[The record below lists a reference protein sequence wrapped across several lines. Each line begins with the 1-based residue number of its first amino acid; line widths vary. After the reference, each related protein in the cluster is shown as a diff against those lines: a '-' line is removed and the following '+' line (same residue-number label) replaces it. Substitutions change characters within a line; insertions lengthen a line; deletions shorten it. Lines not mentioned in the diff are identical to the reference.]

1 MRKKLRG
8 NQMEKTIILI
18 LLYFSQTFDSLS
30 QDYQECID
38 SLYSENYYSKLA
50 AVECVNALEIQEAGD
65 ILADL
70 IEIQAPYIQLQF
82 LNTLYVLNYGDIQT
96 LAHELISRA
105 DGFDEDPEH
114 PYDPLEA
121 KVFAT
126 RILVNTGDFSTIEYA
141 FDQLNGNE
149 ITIENITAFHLL
161 PDIMANVPTYR
172 DEAKNILL
180 NELYN
185 DNVDIRYYA
194 MDYLADEFGEE
205 MNNELRDKFIN
216 DNDLPTKMM
225 TLKHLFI
232 NNYSELNSL
241 LKQQLELEEEPS
253 LRIDIADSILQK
265 FGEPSDLKAV
275 KDYQPNEPDETARS
289 LMRYSIKEFIP
300 PKPDTLGYYDLC
312 KRLISYTD
320 EMFGYDWIHN
330 KETRDYYAERL
341 TEVYESIENTG
352 EIGYAC
358 SIINERILPQVE
370 RDRAEEL
377 ITSEGYKFLY
387 YYTIYIKEEIEKKYG
402 SCP

>member
-1 MRKKLRG
+1 MKIA
-8 NQMEKTIILI
+8 IIISSIFFCSISLA
-18 LLYFSQTFDSLS
+18 QT
-30 QDYQECID
+30 YQWCID
-38 SLYSENYYSKLA
+38 SLYSENYNTKLLA
-50 AVECVNALEIQEAGD
+50 IDCVNYFKPEGAIDVLV
-65 ILADL
+65 DL
-70 IEIQAPYIQLQF
+70 IEEQQPYLQIQF
-82 LNTLYVLNYGDIQT
+82 LNALYTLNYDDVIT
-96 LAHELISRA
+96 KAHELISRA
-105 DGFDEDPEH
+105 DDFENDPEY
-114 PYDPLEA
+114 PWDPLDA

-126 RILVNTGDFSTIEYA
+126 AILVYKGDYSTIEYV

-149 ITIENITAFHLL
+149 ITYNNIIAFHLL
-161 PDIMANVPTYR
+161 PDIMANMPNYK

-180 NELYN
+180 NELDN
-185 DNVDIRYYA
+185 ENVDIRYYA
-194 MDYLADEFGEE
+194 LLYLAQEFGEE
-205 MNNELRDKFIN
+205 MNNELRNKLIN
-216 DNDLPTKMM
+216 DNDLPTKIMA
-225 TLKHLFI
+225 LEYLFI

-253 LRIDIADSILQK
+253 LRINIADSLLQK

-275 KDYQPNEPDETARS
+275 IDYQPNEPDETARS

-312 KRLISYTD
+312 IRLISYTE
-320 EMFGYDWIHN
+320 EMFEYNWILN

-341 TEVYESIENTG
+341 TEIYQSIENTG
-352 EIGYAC
+352 EISYAC

-387 YYTIYIKEEIEKKYG
+387 YYTTYKKEEIEEEYG

>member
-1 MRKKLRG
+1 MKKIIIFIYLFS
-8 NQMEKTIILI
+8 TI
-18 LLYFSQTFDSLS
+18 YSYS
-30 QDYQECID
+30 QDFENCID
-38 SLYSENYYSKLA
+38 SLYSQNFLTKLF
-50 AVECVNALEIQEAGD
+50 AVECVTDLKNYKALNTLGELLESQP
-65 ILADL
+65 
-70 IEIQAPYIQLQF
+70 PYLQIQF
-82 LNTLYVLNYGDIQT
+82 LNALYTLEDPNIQT
-96 LAHELISRA
+96 VAHELISRA
-105 DGFDEDPEH
+105 DTFDEDPEY

-126 RILVNTGDFSTIEYA
+126 RILVNIGDFSTIEYV

-149 ITIENITAFHLL
+149 ITYNNIIAFHLL
-161 PDIMANVPTYR
+161 PDIMANMPNYK

-180 NELYN
+180 NELDN
-185 DNVDIRYYA
+185 ENVDIRYYA
-194 MDYLADEFGEE
+194 LLYLAEEFGEE
-205 MNNELRDKFIN
+205 MNNELRNKLIN
-216 DNDLPTKMM
+216 DNDLPTKIMA
-225 TLKHLFI
+225 LEHLFI

-253 LRIDIADSILQK
+253 LRIDIADSLLQK

-275 KDYQPNEPDETARS
+275 IDYQPNEPDETARS

-300 PKPDTLGYYDLC
+300 PKPDTLGYYDLS

-377 ITSEGYKFLY
+377 ITSEGYKFLH
-387 YYTIYIKEEIEKKYG
+387 YYTIYIKEEIENEYG

>member
-1 MRKKLRG
+1 MK
-8 NQMEKTIILI
+8 KTIVLI
-18 LLYFSQTFDSLS
+18 LLYFSQTIDSLS
-30 QDYQECID
+30 QDYRECID

-50 AVECVNALEIQEAGD
+50 AVECVNALGIQEAAD
-65 ILADL
+65 ILVKL
-70 IEIQAPYIQLQF
+70 IGIQQPYLQLLF
-82 LNTLYVLNYGDIQT
+82 LNTLYVLEYNDIPT

-105 DGFDEDPEH
+105 DTFDEDPEY

-126 RILVNTGDFSTIEYA
+126 RILVNIGDFSAIEYV

-149 ITIENITAFHLL
+149 VTYNNIIAFHLL
-161 PDIMANVPTYR
+161 PDIMANMPNYK

-180 NELYN
+180 NELDN
-185 DNVDIRYYA
+185 ENVDIRYYA
-194 MDYLADEFGEE
+194 LLYLAQEFGEE
-205 MNNELRDKFIN
+205 MNNELRNKFIN
-216 DNDLPTKMM
+216 DNDLPTKIMA
-225 TLKHLFI
+225 LEYLFI
-232 NNYSELNSL
+232 NNYRELNSL

-253 LRIDIADSILQK
+253 LRINIADSLLQK

-275 KDYQPNEPDETARS
+275 IDYQPNEPDETARS

-312 KRLISYTD
+312 TRLISYTD

-330 KETRDYYAERL
+330 RETKDYYAKRL
-341 TEVYESIENTG
+341 TEVYESIDNTG

-370 RDRAEEL
+370 QDRAEEL
-377 ITSEGYKFLY
+377 ITSEGYKFLH
-387 YYTIYIKEEIEKKYG
+387 YYTIYIKEEIEKEYG